1 MAGELVTAP
10 AKAPIATAR
19 GARPM
24 ILQEALQDEGEQR
37 RLLMQYVSGH
47 MVEGTDYG
55 VIPGTRGAKSL
66 LKPGAEKLTDLF
78 RCIPEYEI
86 VERIEDFDR
95 PMFHYLFR
103 CRIISRDS
111 GAIVAEGFGSCNSRE
126 SKYRWRN
133 ADRTC
138 PNCGKPT
145 IIKGKAD
152 FGGGWLCFAKK
163 GGCGAKFS
171 DQDPAIAS
179 QQVGRVENPDAADA
193 ANTILKMAKKRSQV
207 DAVIAL
213 ARCSEMFT
221 QDIEPDDFPPQNY
234 QDDQPPRQRQQP
246 QAPPAATKPAAAQK
260 PAEAPAAAPE
270 KRPVHTSKPVAKTP
284 AEIAAGMRK
293 VTPRTSLEL
302 FHYLE
307 HADKQMFAAG
317 CKPGPQ
323 IAHNVSEKYGL
334 NPEEI
339 PHLKADMVQ
348 PAWDLACTL
357 AERFASGGTEGEQG
371 SHPPSQ
377 HTYAGSAAAT
387 GQSDVT
393 ASQSTTTATGD
404 GASGAD
410 ATSTTATA
418 ATTST
423 GEPEIRRVN
432 SVEVQELL
440 AAIHAAELTW
450 PHVRDTYAKIVG
462 FEADQYSTAN
472 SLNTKHLAAL
482 HTILFPLAKKKRT
495 RTKAVQA

>member
-1 MAGELVTAP
+1 MAGELVTP

-86 VERIEDFDR
+86 VERIEDFDK

-103 CRIISRDS
+103 CRIISRDT

-138 PNCGKPT
+138 PHCGQAS

-152 FGGGWLCFAKK
+152 YGGGWLCFARK

-193 ANTILKMAKKRSQV
+193 ANTILKMAKKRAQV
-207 DAVIAL
+207 DAAIAL

-221 QDIEPDDFPPQNY
+221 QDVEPDDYPAQY
-234 QDDQPPRQRQQP
+234 DEPRQQQRQQP
-246 QAPPAATKPAAAQK
+246 QAPPAAPKPQAPAAAPAAQK
-260 PAEAPAAAPE
+260 PAEA
-270 KRPVHTSKPVAKTP
+270 KPVHTTKPTTKSP
-284 AEIAAGMRK
+284 AEIAAGMQK
-293 VTPRTSLEL
+293 VLPRTSLEL

-307 HADKQMFAAG
+307 HADKQLIAAG
-317 CKPGPQ
+317 AKLDPTVLE
-323 IAHNVSEKYGL
+323 HTSRSYGL
-334 NPEEI
+334 AAEEVH
-339 PHLKADMVQ
+339 HLKADLVSE
-348 PAWDLACTL
+348 AWQIAIAYVTK
-357 AERFASGGTEGEQG
+357 FASGTEGEQG
-371 SHPPSQ
+371 SHPHQNTS
-377 HTYAGSAAAT
+377 AGSADSTGPSAA
-387 GQSDVT
+387 T
-393 ASQSTTTATGD
+393 ASQSTTIATD
-404 GASGAD
+404 GGVSGAGP
-410 ATSTTATA
+410 TSAAATA

-423 GEPEIRRVN
+423 DAPEIRRIN
-432 SVEVQELL
+432 SIEVQELL
-440 AAIHAAELTW
+440 AAIHAADMTW
-450 PHVRDTYAKIVG
+450 PDVRDRYASVIG
-462 FEADQYSTAN
+462 FENDQYATAN
-472 SLNTKHLAAL
+472 ALNTKQFEAL
-482 HTILFPLAKKKRT
+482 KTILFPLAKKKRA
-495 RTKAVQA
+495 KKVQA